1 METFAL
7 LGFVFGIFGIIALG
21 KVKKLENEIE
31 KLKEKMQK
39 FVGESDSA
47 TKSN

>member
-7 LGFVFGIFGIIALG
+7 LGFVFGIFGIIAIG
-21 KVKKLENEIE
+21 KVMKLEKEIE
-31 KLKEKMQK
+31 ILKETMQK

-47 TKSN
+47 TKSD